1 MIKMDETI
9 RAIFFVQVSETSNW
23 MGAINEGPNGTIEY
37 MWRMRH
43 GPIDP
48 AKPDDWHNAEKN
60 WYHGVAKMGLD
71 GAFER
76 IRLMLTLL
84 DPLAI
89 GRPHELI
96 RGAMTLEE
104 FALELSRQPWVSATV
119 LPEGGQA

>member
-23 MGAINEGPNGTIEY
+23 MAAINEGPNGTIEY

-60 WYHGVAKMGLD
+60 WYRGTGKMGLE

-96 RGAMTLEE
+96 RGSMTVEE
-104 FALELSRQPWVSATV
+104 FARELSRQPWVQTTFVGPA
-119 LPEGGQA
+119 GHA